1 MADRLEAPRAG
12 IRPVIVSALARRAGL
27 ACPRLPAAAELT
39 DT

>member
-12 IRPVIVSALARRAGL
+12 IRPVTVAAPARRAGL
-27 ACPRLPAAAELT
+27 VWPRLPAAAELT